1 MLSSYLALW
10 AGFEPSTTY
19 LGTNDQLHNSARAN
33 IALNC
38 YSSFSASSQSFFI
51 VSIPF
56 HSFFLSFF
64 LSFLLANFF
73 HHSFLT
79 YYDSVFGFLHF
90 LFLSL
95 PASMLT
101 LPFPDLETRNC
112 SLLYVAPLKVGGCE
126 GRKEG
131 GMHKHTV
138 ALCKR
143 CRPFSFEGQRREAW
157 QSKVAFHIHSVT
169 RAHRLK
175 TLFLFY
181 FFFSLSLSSDAD
193 TQTHLLWKSNLV
205 HNHLHHGA
213 L

>member
-1 MLSSYLALW
+1 MGRIRTINHLPRYLR
-10 AGFEPSTTY
+10 STA
-19 LGTNDQLHNSARAN
+19 QLCPCQYCIKLLLKFFRF
-33 IALNC
+33 
-38 YSSFSASSQSFFI
+38 FSI
-51 VSIPF
+51 LLYCLHSIP
-56 HSFFLSFF
+56 FFLSFS

-131 GMHKHTV
+131 RKEGGMHKHTV

-181 FFFSLSLSSDAD
+181 FFFLSLSF
-193 TQTHLLWKSNLV
+193 
-205 HNHLHHGA
+205 
-213 L
+213 

>member
-19 LGTNDQLHNSARAN
+19 LGTYDQLHNSVRAN

-38 YSSFSASSQSFFI
+38 YSSFSASSQYVFI
-51 VSIPF
+51 VS
-56 HSFFLSFF
+56 FF
-64 LSFLLANFF
+64 LANFF

-79 YYDSVFGFLHF
+79 YYDAVFGFLHF

-131 GMHKHTV
+131 RKGACTNTPWPCASGV
-138 ALCKR
+138 
-143 CRPFSFEGQRREAW
+143 G
-157 QSKVAFHIHSVT
+157 
-169 RAHRLK
+169 
-175 TLFLFY
+175 LFLLKANVGRPGKAKWPFIY
-181 FFFSLSLSSDAD
+181 IP
-193 TQTHLLWKSNLV
+193 
-205 HNHLHHGA
+205 
-213 L
+213 

>member
-1 MLSSYLALW
+1 MWCFISVFIFYPLFGLNIFYRSIFLSWNTFSLART
-10 AGFEPSTTY
+10 F
-19 LGTNDQLHNSARAN
+19 
-33 IALNC
+33 NC
-38 YSSFSASSQSFFI
+38 YLSQLFGYFPGSLFTFLHRFYFLKF
-51 VSIPF
+51 VSIF
-56 HSFFLSFF
+56 C
-64 LSFLLANFF
+64 FF

-131 GMHKHTV
+131 RKEGGMHKHTV

-181 FFFSLSLSSDAD
+181 FFFLSLSF
-193 TQTHLLWKSNLV
+193 
-205 HNHLHHGA
+205 
-213 L
+213 

>member
-1 MLSSYLALW
+1 MGRIRTINHLPRYQR
-10 AGFEPSTTY
+10 STA
-19 LGTNDQLHNSARAN
+19 QLCPCQYCIKLLLKFFRF
-33 IALNC
+33 
-38 YSSFSASSQSFFI
+38 FSI
-51 VSIPF
+51 LLYCLHSIP
-56 HSFFLSFF
+56 FFLSFF

-79 YYDSVFGFLHF
+79 YYDVVFGFLHF

-143 CRPFSFEGQRREAW
+143 CRPFSFEGQRREA
-157 QSKVAFHIHSVT
+157 
-169 RAHRLK
+169 
-175 TLFLFY
+175 
-181 FFFSLSLSSDAD
+181 
-193 TQTHLLWKSNLV
+193 
-205 HNHLHHGA
+205 
-213 L
+213 